1 MKDTYSRGY
10 TAAALLL
17 LLIELAVLCL
27 PVFGWSTAFLL
38 LK

>member
-10 TAAALLL
+10 KAATLVL

-27 PVFGWSTAFLL
+27 SLIHI
-38 LK
+38 